1 MSVTFSK
8 VKWKNILS
16 TGNNFTEVVLNSK
29 SKTLIV
35 GENGSGKSTILDAIC
50 FGLFNRPF
58 RQITKGQL
66 VNSVNERDAEVEVYF
81 SVGGQEFKI
90 IRGIK
95 PNKFE
100 IYCNGTMINQ
110 DAAAKDYQKHLEEN
124 ILKLNYRSFTQV
136 VILGAS
142 TFVPFMKLSSAHRRE
157 VVEEILD
164 IKIFSV
170 MNHLLKTRLK
180 DVASDIVSLGNE
192 YKLHEQKIEQ
202 QQRHLKDL
210 QENKDK
216 IVNENNKKIARNVK
230 SILSKQ
236 DTVTKLEIQSEK
248 YFKEIEEQPII
259 DKKLKKLNRLHNTIS
274 EKQKRIE
281 TEVDF
286 FNDNEECP
294 TCEQHID
301 SDFKTKAI
309 EVRTKKLQE
318 YINGLKD
325 IDKDIDTNEKELNTI
340 INISEKIKS
349 NDIEIGKLTSSIE
362 ELENFNT
369 EYENEVKDLTDKDV
383 TEKQLNELT
392 SLQESLVSLG
402 KRKAEMIEDKHYN
415 DVVRNMLQD
424 TGIKTKIVKRY
435 LPVMNKLINGYLSSM
450 DFFIN
455 FTIDE
460 NFNEVIKSRY
470 RDEFKYY
477 SFSEGEKMRIDL
489 ALLFTWRAI
498 AKMKNST
505 NTNLLLLDEIF
516 DSSLDGTGTDDFL
529 KILNT
534 FQKENVFVISHKGD
548 VLYDKFAHILKFEK
562 IQNFSKTI
570 DVA

>member
-180 DVASDIVSLGNE
+180 DVASDITSLGNE

-325 IDKDIDTNEKELNTI
+325 IDKDIDTNEK
-340 INISEKIKS
+340 
-349 NDIEIGKLTSSIE
+349 
-362 ELENFNT
+362 
-369 EYENEVKDLTDKDV
+369 
-383 TEKQLNELT
+383 
-392 SLQESLVSLG
+392 
-402 KRKAEMIEDKHYN
+402 
-415 DVVRNMLQD
+415 
-424 TGIKTKIVKRY
+424 
-435 LPVMNKLINGYLSSM
+435 
-450 DFFIN
+450 
-455 FTIDE
+455 
-460 NFNEVIKSRY
+460 
-470 RDEFKYY
+470 
-477 SFSEGEKMRIDL
+477 
-489 ALLFTWRAI
+489 
-498 AKMKNST
+498 
-505 NTNLLLLDEIF
+505 
-516 DSSLDGTGTDDFL
+516 
-529 KILNT
+529 
-534 FQKENVFVISHKGD
+534 
-548 VLYDKFAHILKFEK
+548 
-562 IQNFSKTI
+562 
-570 DVA
+570 

>member
-180 DVASDIVSLGNE
+180 DVASDITSLGNE

-349 NDIEIGKLTSSIE
+349 NDVEIGKLTSSIE

-498 AKMKNST
+498 C
-505 NTNLLLLDEIF
+505 
-516 DSSLDGTGTDDFL
+516 
-529 KILNT
+529 
-534 FQKENVFVISHKGD
+534 
-548 VLYDKFAHILKFEK
+548 
-562 IQNFSKTI
+562 
-570 DVA
+570 